1 MVELA
6 TTVRD
11 HGSSNYSLTSKKIDE
26 IFAPFGIK
34 KSERIDPLITELSG
48 IVRET
53 LLEAGINE
61 KETPFSRLVGS
72 LSQEHPATSHGIR
85 GSYRLLDSGKR
96 KSTRLELGLSLAT
109 SSQNHGN
116 LGHSRYSNHQRSVHT
131 ETSYTEGPA
140 SS

>member
-6 TTVRD
+6 TTARD

-26 IFAPFGIK
+26 IFALFGIK

-48 IVRET
+48 I
-53 LLEAGINE
+53 
-61 KETPFSRLVGS
+61 
-72 LSQEHPATSHGIR
+72 
-85 GSYRLLDSGKR
+85 DSGKR